1 MFTNTSAG
9 GVWRLMMSQN
19 LPVFWRGCVNGAF
32 REKRRNVV
40 ACVNSAFFNLPVKLF
55 RKFYSNLLV
64 VFTV

>member
-1 MFTNTSAG
+1 M
-9 GVWRLMMSQN
+9 
-19 LPVFWRGCVNGAF
+19 NGAF